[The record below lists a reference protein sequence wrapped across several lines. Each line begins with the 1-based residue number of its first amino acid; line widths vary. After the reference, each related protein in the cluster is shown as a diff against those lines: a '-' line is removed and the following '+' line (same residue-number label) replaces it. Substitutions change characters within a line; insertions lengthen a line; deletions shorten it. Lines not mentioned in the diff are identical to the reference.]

1 MTTLAFNEL
10 IQTSGSIL
18 NHENKVADFLKN
30 GNVKSSK
37 EKIREKKANMEKII
51 SKNRETLNTFWK
63 GHPLGYDYRTQ
74 KRFRID
80 SEQGYLFPS
89 SHFEIL
95 ENLLM
100 LLGFNVF
107 PQFRLKGSKIQ
118 LFESLLLPT
127 RDENTSDTF
136 FRCLCKLGKQNFCHT
151 LFEFATSC
159 LLEIFKTF
167 SQDV

>member
-1 MTTLAFNEL
+1 
-10 IQTSGSIL
+10 
-18 NHENKVADFLKN
+18 
-30 GNVKSSK
+30 
-37 EKIREKKANMEKII
+37 
-51 SKNRETLNTFWK
+51 
-63 GHPLGYDYRTQ
+63 
-74 KRFRID
+74 
-80 SEQGYLFPS
+80 
-89 SHFEIL
+89 
-95 ENLLM
+95 M

-107 PQFRLKGSKIQ
+107 PQFCLKGSKVQ

-167 SQDV
+167 PQDV